1 MVQDF
6 VKAVSNGMEAGFGGI
21 ELDGHNGLLHD
32 QFVQDFTNQR
42 DDEYVENIDNWS
54 RFTDETVKA
63 VVDPIVPE
71 RAGYRMSPEHI

>member
-6 VKAVSNGMEAGFGGI
+6 VKAVSNGMEARFGGI

-42 DDEYVENIDNWS
+42 DDEYVENIDN
-54 RFTDETVKA
+54 
-63 VVDPIVPE
+63 
-71 RAGYRMSPEHI
+71 